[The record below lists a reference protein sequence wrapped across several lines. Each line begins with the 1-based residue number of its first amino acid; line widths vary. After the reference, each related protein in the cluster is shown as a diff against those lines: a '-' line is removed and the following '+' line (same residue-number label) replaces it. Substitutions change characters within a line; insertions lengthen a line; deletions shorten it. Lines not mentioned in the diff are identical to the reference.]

1 MNVKVYVNVLEN
13 QVVSANDYEEMVRH
27 QTETFVGDKDNFDAW
42 LDTNYTASQVLN
54 MDDDQIAELCDQF
67 DEEVEAEIRKEL
79 SLEWSCHLVG
89 NC

>member
-13 QVVSANDYEEMVRH
+13 QVVSANDYEEMVLH
-27 QTETFVGDKDNFDAW
+27 QTETFVSDKDNFDSW
-42 LDTNYTASQVLN
+42 LDANYIASQVLN
-54 MDDDQIAELCDQF
+54 MDDDQIATLVERF
-67 DEEVEAEIRKEL
+67 EDEIEAEIRHDL

>member
-13 QVVSANDYEEMVRH
+13 QVVSANYYEEMVRH
-27 QTETFVGDKDNFDAW
+27 HTETFVGDKDNFDAW
-42 LDTNYTASQVLN
+42 LDANYIASQVLN
-54 MDDDQIAELCDQF
+54 MDDDQIATLVERF
-67 DEEVEAEIRKEL
+67 EDEIEAEVRKEL